1 MCGALAW
8 LSSTST
14 LPDDHCRKKK
24 EPKKKENSDFPS
36 WLSME
41 TDEDAE
47 LSGHLSFESQ
57 SAERREQ
64 QRFQLKQMEE
74 SLKRYQA
81 NRARDE
87 GFRFI
92 KRVKRSVAA

>member
-1 MCGALAW
+1 
-8 LSSTST
+8 
-14 LPDDHCRKKK
+14 
-24 EPKKKENSDFPS
+24 
-36 WLSME
+36 ME

-47 LSGHLSFESQ
+47 LSGLLSFESQ

-74 SLKRYQA
+74 SLRRYQA

-92 KRVKRSVAA
+92 KRVKRSVTA